1 MKRIIMMF
9 LVNFWYL
16 PFGLTRLFIKA
27 AHPEKL
33 TMEERYALVKD
44 VDNHAIKGGR
54 VVVDGHGF
62 ENIPEKDGFIMYPNH
77 QGMFDLLAI
86 VYLMD
91 RPISVVMKK
100 ELANIPFLKQIIALL
115 GAIALDR
122 SDARQGMKVILQ
134 VAEEVS
140 KGRNF
145 VIFPEGT
152 RSKMGNKLLDI
163 KGGSFKSATKAKC
176 PIVPVALIDSYKAF
190 DTGSIKPQKVQVHF
204 LEPIPYEEYQG
215 MKTTEIAAMVKARI
229 EAKIAEVE
237 GTDAENTVEENAEE

>member
-9 LVNFWYL
+9 LMNFWYL
-16 PFGLTRLFIKA
+16 PYGLTRLFRTA

-33 TMEERYALVKD
+33 TMEERYAIVKD
-44 VDNHAIKGGR
+44 IDNRAIKGGR
-54 VVVDGHGF
+54 VVVDGHGL

-86 VYLMD
+86 LYLME
-91 RPISVVMKK
+91 RPISVIMKK

-115 GAIALDR
+115 GALALDR
-122 SDARQGMKVILQ
+122 SDARQGMKVIMQ

-140 KGRNF
+140 QGRNF

-152 RSKMGNKLLDI
+152 RSKMGNKLLDF

-176 PIVPVALIDSYKAF
+176 PIVPVALLDSYKAF

-229 EAKIAEVE
+229 EAKIVEVE
-237 GTDAENTVEENAEE
+237 GAAEDTAAL